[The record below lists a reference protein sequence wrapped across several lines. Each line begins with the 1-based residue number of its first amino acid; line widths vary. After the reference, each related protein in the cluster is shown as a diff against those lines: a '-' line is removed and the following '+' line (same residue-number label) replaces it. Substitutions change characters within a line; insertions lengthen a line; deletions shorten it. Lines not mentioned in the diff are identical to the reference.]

1 MSAEF
6 IARILGMFFFLFLS
20 IGFGLNN
27 VELIGLTGF
36 SPEFVTVLFAL
47 VGILIGLII
56 TPYLTTRPL
65 RVARR
70 ILTEVSVE
78 TMLTSFIGLIMGLLV
93 VLKRVGNCNA
103 T

>member
-1 MSAEF
+1 MIGGESPCKDVNMSAEF

-65 RVARR
+65 RVAWS
-70 ILTEVSVE
+70 IVTGKQ
-78 TMLTSFIGLIMGLLV
+78 IGRAHV
-93 VLKRVGNCNA
+93 
-103 T
+103 